1 MTHLEGMGGY
11 RRCQPLMAQ
20 VQVQVQ
26 VQVLGLTKHH
36 HESPLRAMLIRT

>member
-11 RRCQPLMAQ
+11 RRCQPLVVQAQ
-20 VQVQVQ
+20 VR
-26 VQVLGLTKHH
+26 VLGLTKHH